1 MLCNAALALLVQT
14 AAAGPV
20 LVVVQDLP
28 WLDRASA
35 VVLGVVARRLAGTRV
50 GYRSEG
56 HRVPRRAASRRPGGG
71 PIFLNATPASGP
83 ARRRAVARG
92 AALETE
98 VGLRAG
104 QLAAGGDAE
113 FPEHLPEVVVD
124 GVRAEIELGGDL
136 RVGGARRGE
145 PCHLGFLRGQVT
157 AVAGGGLGRAALPG
171 GGQFGAGTLGEA
183 VRTDVGQ
190 QLVGQPEGH
199 ARVPRP
205 PHAPEPLAVDK
216 VAAGQVGR
224 AGGAAVLGQGFPV
237 RVFGI
242 RPVARGERA
251 GPGAEPQH
259 DRAGAGLGQLAELA
273 GDGLGGAAAAGA
285 LRCLGEVGQRELEL

>member
-1 MLCNAALALLVQT
+1 MGGGGDLVRAPGQLIGRAGDLAYLTAFADQAAVSGGALLLSGEARGLSAAYRRALAIALGVRAGSSPDQLMLCNAALALLVQT

-104 QLAAGGDAE
+104 QLAA
-113 FPEHLPEVVVD
+113 
-124 GVRAEIELGGDL
+124 
-136 RVGGARRGE
+136 
-145 PCHLGFLRGQVT
+145 
-157 AVAGGGLGRAALPG
+157 
-171 GGQFGAGTLGEA
+171 
-183 VRTDVGQ
+183 
-190 QLVGQPEGH
+190 
-199 ARVPRP
+199 
-205 PHAPEPLAVDK
+205 
-216 VAAGQVGR
+216 
-224 AGGAAVLGQGFPV
+224 
-237 RVFGI
+237 
-242 RPVARGERA
+242 
-251 GPGAEPQH
+251 
-259 DRAGAGLGQLAELA
+259 
-273 GDGLGGAAAAGA
+273 
-285 LRCLGEVGQRELEL
+285 